1 MRCENKKLAQGSE
14 KADLIIKLGQAVIL
28 VGKHFVNFAEVCFI
42 VFSGSEGTWIREGYV
57 RGTFYLGEKG
67 TANFLN

>member
-28 VGKHFVNFAEVCFI
+28 VGKHFVNSTEVCFI
-42 VFSGSEGTWIREGYV
+42 AFFGSEGTWICE
-57 RGTFYLGEKG
+57 
-67 TANFLN
+67 